1 MPKIY
6 SYVLRYDDGA
16 APNPFW
22 NVCTLAIC
30 KPAIRRTAMEGDWVL
45 GTGSKNAF
53 CNDGL
58 RHDLSGHLVYA
69 MKINDKL
76 SLEAYDRFCQAHLPA
91 KIPDIHHDDWRRRM
105 GDCIYDFTGG
115 NPPGLRPGVHTEQN
129 RIRDLSG
136 ECVLLS
142 RHFYYFGEGAVPLPA
157 DLLPLVQAGQGHRKI
172 ERADLVEEFEAF
184 TKPFPLNTIAGEPQL
199 KHAFDGP
206 AGLARLAAC
215 ASCHLEEDG
224 HEGEEVYC

>member
-30 KPAIRRTAMEGDWVL
+30 KPAIRRTVMEGDWVL

-58 RHDLSGHLVYA
+58 RHDLAGHLVYA
-69 MKINDKL
+69 MKIDDKL
-76 SLEAYDRFCQAHLPA
+76 SLEGYDRFCQAHLSA
-91 KIPDIHHDDWRRRM
+91 KIPDINNADWRRRM
-105 GDCIYDFTGG
+105 GDCIYDFATGY
-115 NPPGLRPGVHTEQN
+115 PPSLRPGVHTEEN

-136 ECVLLS
+136 KCALLS
-142 RHFYYFGEGAVPLPA
+142 RHFYYFGERAVPLPA
-157 DLLPLVQAGQGHRKI
+157 DLLPLVQITQGHRKI
-172 ERADLVEEFEAF
+172 ENADLVKKFETF
-184 TKPFPLNTIAGEPQL
+184 IKHFPLNVVAGEPQL
-199 KHAFDGP
+199 KHAFDTP

-224 HEGEEVYC
+224 REGEELYG